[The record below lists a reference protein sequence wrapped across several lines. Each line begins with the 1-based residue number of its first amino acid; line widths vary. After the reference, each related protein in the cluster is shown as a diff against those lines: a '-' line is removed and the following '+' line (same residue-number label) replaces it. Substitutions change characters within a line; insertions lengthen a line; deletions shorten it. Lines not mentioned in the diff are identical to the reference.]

1 MHDILFYAVTPS
13 RPEAHYFTVRLRFR
27 AGPEPERLCLPA
39 WIPGSYM
46 IRDFARNIA
55 AIRAWSE
62 EGEVALEPL
71 DKQCWRLEGS
81 GLVTVEYQVY
91 AWDASVR
98 AAHLDL
104 SHAFFNG
111 TSLFLRVAGKEGAP
125 CELELQPPPVSVWG
139 YWQVATTLPSL
150 ETDQAGFGRYR
161 ADDYWH
167 LVDCPVEMGSFQQLD
182 FEVEGVP
189 HRMVVRG
196 HAEFDRRRLMRDL
209 ERICAAQA
217 GLFGELPVA
226 RYLFL
231 TTATG
236 EGYGGLEH
244 RDSSVLLCSRK
255 ELPRYGLKGTDADY
269 RRFLGLCS
277 HEYFHLWN
285 VKRIRPAALSESTLE
300 REAYTRLLWAF
311 EGITSYYDELML
323 ARSGVVEH
331 RDYLE
336 MLAHTITRVMRTPG
350 RKLQSLADSSFHA
363 WTKFY
368 KQDENAPN
376 AIVSYYAKG
385 ALVALGLDVTLRLR
399 SDDRLALDDLMRLLW
414 ERYGRPDE
422 PVPEE
427 GIRETAETLLGADLG
442 DFFSAFVEGT
452 EELPLAR
459 WLDSLGIGYR
469 LRPANDDQD
478 QGGSLAAAPEESP
491 QVRPW
496 LGAQWIQKGDFL
508 ELTRVLEGGPAQQAG
523 LAAGDR
529 LVAIDDLQV
538 TAENLERL
546 LTLPPGRNQ
555 VEVIAF
561 RADELRRFALR
572 PRPRPADTCEL
583 WLQPEERLQP
593 EVRER
598 RERWLT
604 GMPHP

>member
-1 MHDILFYAVTPS
+1 MRDILYYEVIPS
-13 RPEAHYFTVRLRFR
+13 RPEAHYFTVRLKFQ

-46 IRDFARNIA
+46 IRDFARNIVS
-55 AIRAWSE
+55 IRARNE
-62 EGEVALEPL
+62 AGDLALEPL
-71 DKQCWRLEGS
+71 DKQCWRLEGN
-81 GLVTVEYQVY
+81 GQVTVEYQVY
-91 AWDASVR
+91 AWDPSVR

-104 SHAFFNG
+104 SHGFFNG
-111 TSLFLRVAGKEGAP
+111 TSLFLRVAGKERAP
-125 CELELQPPPVSVWG
+125 CELELQPPPISAWG
-139 YWQVATTLPSL
+139 YWQVATNLPPV

-167 LVDCPVEMGSFQQLD
+167 LVDCPVEMGSFQQLE
-182 FEVEGVP
+182 FEVQGVP

-196 HAEFDRRRLMRDL
+196 HAEFDRRRLVRDL

-244 RDSSVLLCSRK
+244 RDSSVLLCARK
-255 ELPRYGLKGTDADY
+255 ELPRHGLEGTDADY

-285 VKRIRPAALSESTLE
+285 VKRIRPAALTESKLE
-300 REAYTRLLWAF
+300 KEAYSRLLWAF

-323 ARSGVVEH
+323 ARSGVVER

-336 MLAHTITRVMRTPG
+336 MLAHTITRVMRAPG
-350 RKLQSLADSSFHA
+350 RRLQSLADSSFYA

-399 SDDRLALDDLMRLLW
+399 SGDRLSLDDLMRLLW
-414 ERYGRPDE
+414 ERYGKVDV
-422 PVPEE
+422 PVPET
-427 GIRETAETLLGADLG
+427 GVREAAEELLGADLG

-452 EELPLAR
+452 EELPLAP
-459 WLDSLGIGYR
+459 WLAALGVGYR
-469 LRPANDDQD
+469 LRPAKNDQD
-478 QGGSLAAAPEESP
+478 QGGALDGAPNEPPQAA
-491 QVRPW
+491 PW
-496 LGAQWIQKGDFL
+496 LGAQWRQQGDFL
-508 ELTRVLEGGPAQQAG
+508 ELTRVLEGGPAQRAG

-538 TAENLERL
+538 KAENLERL

-555 VEVIAF
+555 VEVTAF
-561 RADELRRFALR
+561 RDDQLRRFRLH
-572 PRPRPADTCEL
+572 PRPRPSDTCDL
-583 WLQPEERLQP
+583 WLIDEGALGA
-593 EVRER
+593 EVRAR
-598 RERWLT
+598 REQWLT
-604 GMPHP
+604 G